1 MTTTQQPD
9 TEIRMLPMPDG
20 TFRPHRGQPL
30 MWKTFDYIQ
39 EVYNIE
45 AEWLVNLANIDVE
58 ENDVFFED
66 AFDNIVAYV
75 CREHDKAAGRSE
87 YF

>member
-1 MTTTQQPD
+1 MLQTGQSN

-20 TFRPHRGQPL
+20 TFRPYRGDL
-30 MWKTFDYIQ
+30 LLWKTFDYIQ

-58 ENDVFFED
+58 ENGVFFED

-75 CREHDKAAGRSE
+75 CREHDKAAGRPDH
-87 YF
+87 F

>member
-1 MTTTQQPD
+1 MQQTGQPN

-20 TFRPHRGQPL
+20 TFRPYRGDL
-30 MWKTFDYIQ
+30 LLWKTFDYIQ

-58 ENDVFFED
+58 ENGVFFED

-75 CREHDKAAGRSE
+75 CREHDKAASKSE